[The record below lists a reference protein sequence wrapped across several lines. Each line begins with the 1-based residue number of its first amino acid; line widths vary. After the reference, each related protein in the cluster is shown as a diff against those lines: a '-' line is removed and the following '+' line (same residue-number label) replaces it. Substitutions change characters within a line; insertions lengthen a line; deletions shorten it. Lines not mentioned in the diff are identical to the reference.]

1 MNYLARPYL
10 DSLTTQELALI
21 ADDCGIDIPADLD
34 RIFIIE
40 ELLDYQRA
48 EEAEQEGEEDLSES
62 PYYPETVCIPRQ
74 YNINFIDVMVRD
86 PLWVF
91 AFWEIKEHDRDMFEK
106 NPAFS
111 GCFLR
116 VSPAGEGKAQGD
128 FTVQIE
134 PGDTARYLGF
144 SEYPLEGRGGGCF
157 RVELC
162 AGFEGRWEALAASRI
177 FRLPALQEKAF
188 PAQEGAFP
196 GLEGTS
202 PGQEGA
208 FSGQERTFSGLER
221 AFPGQEGAAPPS
233 LPVLSGLNEFPI
245 IRSADRLGNFRFSGG
260 VR

>member
-48 EEAEQEGEEDLSES
+48 EEAEQAEGEEDLSES
-62 PYYPETVCIPRQ
+62 PCYPETICIPRQ

-128 FTVQIE
+128 FTVQVE
-134 PGDTARYLGF
+134 LGDTARYLGF
-144 SEYPLEGRGGGCF
+144 SGYLPEGRGGGCF

-177 FRLPALQEKAF
+177 FRLPALQERVF
-188 PAQEGAFP
+188 PA
-196 GLEGTS
+196 
-202 PGQEGA
+202 
-208 FSGQERTFSGLER
+208 
-221 AFPGQEGAAPPS
+221 QEGAAPPS

-245 IRSADRLGNFRFSGG
+245 IRNADRLGNFRFSGG

>member
-1 MNYLARPYL
+1 MDYLARPYL

-40 ELLDYQRA
+40 ELLDYQRT
-48 EEAEQEGEEDLSES
+48 EEAEDKGEEDLSES
-62 PYYPETVCIPRQ
+62 PYYPETASIPRQ
-74 YNINFIDVMVRD
+74 YNINFIDVIVRD

-91 AFWEIKEHDRDMFEK
+91 VFWEIKEHDRDSFEK

-116 VSPAGEGKAQGD
+116 VSPAGEGKARGENS
-128 FTVQIE
+128 FTVQVDA
-134 PGDTARYLGF
+134 GDTARYLGF
-144 SEYPLEGRGGGCF
+144 SEYLPEGRRGGAF

-177 FRLPALQEKAF
+177 FRLPELQEREF
-188 PAQEGAFP
+188 P
-196 GLEGTS
+196 
-202 PGQEGA
+202 
-208 FSGQERTFSGLER
+208 R
-221 AFPGQEGAAPPS
+221 QEGAAPPS
-233 LPVLSGLNEFPI
+233 LLALSGLNEFPV